1 MLDFFTPEAKHFLL
15 KNRIILIAIFL
26 LLLLL
31 LAYASVWQGKPDLS
45 RFDLVKGEQL
55 YNNICIACHIDGRFG
70 APKVGNPK
78 DWAPRITKG
87 MDALFHNAINGLN
100 AMPPRGGNPSLSDE
114 EVKATVAFMV
124 SKSW

>member
-1 MLDFFTPEAKHFLL
+1 MLDFYTPEAKHFLL

-26 LLLLL
+26 LLLVLL
-31 LAYASVWQGKPDLS
+31 VYSTLWQGKPDLS

-55 YNNICIACHIDGRFG
+55 YNNICIACHVEGRFG
-70 APKVGNPK
+70 APKVGNTK
-78 DWAPRITKG
+78 DWSPRIAKG
-87 MDALFHNAINGLN
+87 MDALFHSALNGLN
-100 AMPPRGGNPSLSDE
+100 AMPPRGGKPSLSDD